1 MGVMPM
7 EHSQKGAIMYNVYD
21 YLKDSWKKPEP
32 DDLSLLDS
40 YKPIRTSSWMI
51 EPEPDV
57 SSLLDSYKPLLP
69 SYNGIGSY
77 DRYDSI
83 SGRINLP
90 TFDPFLSDK
99 QVGMRLPNG
108 DRMINNLGG
117 FDTGLRVDSLGLI
130 RNLDGGLNNPCF
142 PGFGGGSPL
151 GPLRAF

>member
-7 EHSQKGAIMYNVYD
+7 EHSQKGAIMYNDYD
-21 YLKDSWKKPEP
+21 YLKDFWKK
-32 DDLSLLDS
+32 
-40 YKPIRTSSWMI
+40 
-51 EPEPDV
+51 PEPDV
-57 SSLLDSYKPLLP
+57 SSLLDSYKPMLP

-99 QVGMRLPNG
+99 QVGIRLPNG

-130 RNLDGGLNNPCF
+130 RNLDGGLNNSCL

>member
-40 YKPIRTSSWMI
+40 YKPM
-51 EPEPDV
+51 
-57 SSLLDSYKPLLP
+57 LP

-99 QVGMRLPNG
+99 QVGIRLPNG

-130 RNLDGGLNNPCF
+130 RNLDGGLNNSCL